1 MTVKRRAAIVLLVSG
16 ILSAMVTGCGDDGER
31 AAATILEVVNQQ
43 VILDG
48 ERVAEGDEIPE
59 GGVLATDAGGAARF
73 RIEEDDRPCTIFPG
87 SQVAVRP
94 PGELL
99 LRLVSQSGGFDCGG
113 GRSTGTVEAGDARMR
128 LGDSEVAVEVE
139 RGNVEV
145 RAPSGNAQVTS
156 ANGTV
161 NLGPAQQTSFL
172 IGTPPSPPTGYDP
185 TRPDLPENNP
195 SPVVTTTTTTRV
207 PVTTTT
213 TRAQTTTTTRR
224 R

>member
-1 MTVKRRAAIVLLVSG
+1 MILLASAAVSALVS
-16 ILSAMVTGCGDDGER
+16 GCGDDGET

-73 RIEEDDRPCTIFPG
+73 RIEEDDRPCTIFPA

-113 GRSTGTVEAGDARMR
+113 GRSTGMVEAGGARMR
-128 LGDSEVAVEVE
+128 LGDSEMAVEVE

-161 NLGPAQQTSFL
+161 NLGPGQQTSFL
-172 IGTPPSPPTGYDP
+172 IGRPPSPPTRYDT
-185 TRPDLPENNP
+185 TRTDLPENKIDR
-195 SPVVTTTTTTRV
+195 VVTTTTPTTRV
-207 PVTTTT
+207 PATTTT
-213 TRAQTTTTTRR
+213 TRRSTTTTTRR